1 MGDLMNSRYRVQRA
15 LGQGG
20 MSVVYLAVDER
31 LKREVALKVLHP
43 HLASRPESKRRFLQ
57 EATAIARLEHPH
69 ILKIYDY
76 ASPEDEQAYIVS
88 QLIRGET
95 LKAWAERHTSL
106 PCEVVMLL
114 CQPIFAALAHAHAHR
129 IIHRDVKPENMMI
142 QAEDGAPILMD
153 FGIAHLIDEETLTAT
168 GAVIGSPA
176 HMAPE
181 IVNGEPL
188 SERADLFSMGT
199 VMYWLCCGA
208 LPFVAPN
215 PAALFRRILEARFD
229 PVRERRPETFAPFA
243 RLIERCMKRAPEERP
258 QGAREVAQQLQ
269 DLLSELGISDLSQEL
284 KALSQDVPLY
294 LQALPARLT
303 SAYFASAQRCVV
315 GGDAQ
320 AALERLERL
329 LSIDEAH
336 EEALALQASLLSTSS
351 SRLSPPLFLSL
362 GALSALFIA
371 GVMWWMSPQV
381 SVAHLAP
388 TPSGG
393 QRGGNAE
400 EATNSASSA
409 EAEAQGED
417 PPVVA
422 EGPPVVVEGPPLG
435 AKSTKATLKL
445 TSDDRPRLKTLKT
458 LKRGLN
464 KPLTAQLQARRA
476 KSLKANLKRGRLKSR
491 QRAPLIARAKRKVK
505 VKARSEGRG
514 HQLVSVRSR
523 YKGAS
528 VWLDGERVG
537 RIFEVERSAGLK
549 LSLGSEH
556 VISFRSPYCEE
567 QREQL
572 SLGAS
577 ARPPIKVVFECRFK
591 PSVFKVSG
599 PEGAEIY
606 LRGARPLRLGLTN
619 QEISYEMMQA
629 TERLSLLVVARGQ
642 VERPL
647 SVKVTA
653 GKLTEVNLR

>member
-1 MGDLMNSRYRVQRA
+1 MGDLINSRYRVQRA

-142 QAEDGAPILMD
+142 QADDGAPILMD

-199 VMYWLCCGA
+199 VMYWLCCDA

-229 PVRERRPETFAPFA
+229 PVHERRPETFAPFA

-258 QGAREVAQQLQ
+258 QGAREVAQHLQ
-269 DLLSELGISDLSQEL
+269 DLLSELGLSDLPQEL
-284 KALSQDVPLY
+284 TALSQDAPLY
-294 LQALPARLT
+294 LQALPKRLT
-303 SAYFASAQRCVV
+303 SAYLASARRCVAS
-315 GGDAQ
+315 GDAQ

-336 EEALALQASLLSTSS
+336 EEALALQASLLSAPP

-362 GALSALFIA
+362 GALSALAVA

-388 TPSGG
+388 TPSEG
-393 QRGGNAE
+393 QREVNTE
-400 EATNSASSA
+400 DITNRAGSA
-409 EAEAQGED
+409 EAEAQ
-417 PPVVA
+417 A
-422 EGPPVVVEGPPLG
+422 EGPPVIAEGPPVSAQG
-435 AKSTKATLKL
+435 VKASTKATLKL

-476 KSLKANLKRGRLKSR
+476 KSLKASLKRGRLKSR
-491 QRAPLIARAKRKVK
+491 QRAPLITRAKRKVK

-528 VWLDGERVG
+528 VWLDGARVG
-537 RIFEVERSAGLK
+537 RVFEVERSAGLK
-549 LSLGSEH
+549 LSLGGEH

-591 PSVFKVSG
+591 PSVFKVRG

-619 QEISYEMMQA
+619 QEISYKMTQA

-653 GKLTEVNLR
+653 GKLTEVSLR